1 MAMLNNQRVTWK
13 TTTNPNK
20 RVGALWSFWAV
31 DGSSFTYPHIPAVE
45 ELCQTLLSLGKH
57 NNSLTWSIEISES
70 KSNNV
75 YCPTLSLTES
85 LLLVYQFLEWFLVL
99 NAAEIWQIPAKSE
112 SHPNDQTLSYIAGIR
127 GMLCGKELLSR
138 FFPHVSSH
146 VIIGIAR
153 NKTPR

>member
-57 NNSLTWSIEISES
+57 NNSLT
-70 KSNNV
+70 
-75 YCPTLSLTES
+75 
-85 LLLVYQFLEWFLVL
+85 
-99 NAAEIWQIPAKSE
+99 
-112 SHPNDQTLSYIAGIR
+112 
-127 GMLCGKELLSR
+127 
-138 FFPHVSSH
+138 
-146 VIIGIAR
+146 
-153 NKTPR
+153 